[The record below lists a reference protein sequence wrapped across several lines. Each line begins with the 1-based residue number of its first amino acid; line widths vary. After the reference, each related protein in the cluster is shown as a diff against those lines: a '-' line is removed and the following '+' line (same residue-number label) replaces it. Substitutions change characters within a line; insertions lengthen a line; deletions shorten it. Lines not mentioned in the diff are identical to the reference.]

1 MVAATP
7 HYDIIL
13 YLFAISEKLWG
24 ATATITKAIAASRNK
39 MIRSH
44 DGVGFY
50 LASIARELKDESI
63 LNIVSIANS
72 MHQNFY
78 EDNLPPEVIRKASKT
93 IKSVFKTEFNPFGER
108 LKLFVSR
115 MRRSRNQKTN
125 YKKQITNKSQTSNP
139 NYQTITNAWFIH
151 WNFGN

>member
-1 MVAATP
+1 MGTNGKLKKYIVL
-7 HYDIIL
+7 HEK
-13 YLFAISEKLWG
+13 YLKETDELFKQKNYSQVSEKLWG
-24 ATATITKAIAASRNK
+24 ATATITKAIAASRKK

-50 LASIARELKDESI
+50 LASIAKELKDESI

-93 IKSVFKTEFNPFGER
+93 IK
-108 LKLFVSR
+108 LFASR
-115 MRRSRNQKTN
+115 MRRKYR
-125 YKKQITNKSQTSNP
+125 I
-139 NYQTITNAWFIH
+139 
-151 WNFGN
+151 